1 VASVK
6 SGLSLLLLLWS
17 ALVLAQTFP
26 AKPVRIIVAV
36 GPGGGDDFT
45 ARQVAA
51 KLSEILGQQFIV
63 ENRPGAG
70 GMIGQTYVAKSP
82 PDGYTLL
89 LAGGSMA
96 GARYVNANMG
106 YDLMR
111 DFTPIS
117 LLEQSPFALV
127 VNPALPARELKEFIA
142 HARSRPGKMTFATL
156 GAGQIPY
163 WGVVLFNSMAGID
176 AVEVQYKAPG
186 DAMLDIIAGRVDYF
200 VAPVITALGQREKMR
215 TLGVTTSVRSE
226 ILPEVPTV
234 AEAGLPGYDMPA
246 WRSLM
251 GPAGMAPD
259 TVQTLNRAV
268 ARAVQAPDLRER
280 FAKAG
285 SVAMASTPEE
295 LRARYQHWV
304 AVFGTIAKNAKLQP
318 Q

>member
-1 VASVK
+1 MLRRIVA
-6 SGLSLLLLLWS
+6 LLCIALCTS
-17 ALVLAQTFP
+17 AAAQTYP
-26 AKPVRIIVAV
+26 AKPVRWIVAV

-70 GMIGQTYVAKSP
+70 GMIGQTFVAKSA

-96 GARYVNANMG
+96 GAHYVNANMG

-127 VNPALPARELKEFIA
+127 ANPALPAKNLGELIA
-142 HARSRPGKMTFATL
+142 YGKANPGKLTFATL

-163 WGVVLFNSMAGID
+163 WGVVLFNSMAGIQ
-176 AVEVQYKAPG
+176 AVEVQYKAPA
-186 DAMLDIIAGRVDYF
+186 DAQLDIIAGRVDYF
-200 VAPVITALGQREKMR
+200 VAPLVTAIGAKDKAKV
-215 TLGVTTSVRSE
+215 LGVTTQARAE
-226 ILPEVPTV
+226 MLPDVPTIS
-234 AEAGLPGYDMPA
+234 EGGLAGYDMPA

-251 GPAGMAPD
+251 GPAGMNPE
-259 TVQTLNRAV
+259 VVRTLNRAV
-268 ARAVQAPDLRER
+268 ARALEAPDLRER
-280 FAKAG
+280 FAKSG
-285 SVAMASTPEE
+285 SVPTASTPEE
-295 LRARYQHWV
+295 LRAKYQHWMG
-304 AVFGTIAKNAKLQP
+304 VFGKIAKEAKLQP

>member
-1 VASVK
+1 MK
-6 SGLSLLLLLWS
+6 NIGLVLLLWC
-17 ALVLAQTFP
+17 ALAAAQTYP
-26 AKPVRIIVAV
+26 AKPVRWIVAV

-70 GMIGQTYVAKSP
+70 GMIGQTFVAKSA

-96 GARYVNANMG
+96 GAQYVNANMG

-127 VNPALPARELKEFIA
+127 ANPALPAKNLGELITYGKA
-142 HARSRPGKMTFATL
+142 NPGKLTFATL

-163 WGVVLFNSMAGID
+163 WGVVLFNSMAGIQ
-176 AVEVQYKAPG
+176 AVEVQYKAPA
-186 DAMLDIIAGRVDYF
+186 DAQLDIIAGRVDYF
-200 VAPVITALGQREKMR
+200 VAPLVTAIGAKDKAKV
-215 TLGVTTSVRSE
+215 LGVTTQTRADM
-226 ILPEVPTV
+226 LPDVPTIS
-234 AEAGLPGYDMPA
+234 EGGLAGYDMPA

-251 GPAGMAPD
+251 GPAGMNPE
-259 TVQTLNRAV
+259 VVRTLNRAV
-268 ARAVQAPDLRER
+268 ARALEAPDLRER
-280 FAKAG
+280 FAKSG
-285 SVAMASTPEE
+285 SVPTASTPEE
-295 LRARYQHWV
+295 LRAKYQHWMG
-304 AVFGTIAKNAKLQP
+304 VFGKIAKEAKLQP